1 MGRGHVVCLN
11 NKLILFIFN
20 MLPVPPLDGGRVAW
34 CCPPPLVKLARLE
47 RVGFVI
53 ILAVLFVLPFL
64 SGQFSVDMN
73 LFKWLVTDPAQYLLR
88 VILFSVGL

>member
-1 MGRGHVVCLN
+1 MLLASTFIN
-11 NKLILFIFN
+11 LILFIFN
-20 MLPVPPLDGGRVAW
+20 MLPVPPLDGGRIAVEVL
-34 CCPPPLVKLARLE
+34 PLPLGAKLARLE

-64 SGQFSVDMN
+64 SSQFGVDMN

>member
-1 MGRGHVVCLN
+1 
-11 NKLILFIFN
+11 
-20 MLPVPPLDGGRVAW
+20 MLPVPPLDGGRVVVVLL
-34 CCPPPLVKLARLE
+34 PPTLGAKLARLE

-53 ILAVLFVLPFL
+53 ILAFIFVLPFL
-64 SGQFSVDMN
+64 SGQFGIDMN